1 MTHAKGGTF
10 VFEARKDLNRRTVLK
25 AALAGGAI
33 LAAPAYLRAQ
43 SAKKLSLLTWNIAD
57 QQALFGQVFADFK
70 SANPGAEIE
79 WLDKK
84 GPDLPAFYQT
94 QIVAGT
100 PPDIV
105 DLQGAIWV
113 QYAADGGLVDLT
125 PYLHNEPE
133 IGKRFNADYLG
144 GWAYQGKNFLLPFY
158 VAKTLLFYNKTMF
171 KEAGLEGPP
180 QSFDDIIGFSQK
192 MAKSEK
198 TGFLTLNFDWLY
210 WPLFKMNGIE
220 LFSPDGKKA
229 GFNTPQAVDVLG
241 RLAKATDAGA
251 INKIAWTGRWVEP
264 NGAFASGTVGML
276 HAHSASY
283 FFVKGQGPWINDQT
297 LGAAPAPG
305 LWSTPTNHGFAISKG
320 SKNPDLAWSFIKH
333 MTSDKWASAFFKSR
347 SVLTANVAADTDGLA
362 QLEKSEPLAA
372 AVLRT
377 QIEHTDKLTGNWPIP
392 YDAELKEAFWPEIQN
407 AVLGRKDAKTALADA
422 ERGVNRLLS
431 RKA

>member
-1 MTHAKGGTF
+1 MSL
-10 VFEARKDLNRRTVLK
+10 RKDLGFRKDLHRRKVLK
-25 AALAGGAI
+25 AVLAGAGI
-33 LAAPAYLRAQ
+33 LAAPACLRAQ

-57 QQALFGQVFADFK
+57 QQALFQQEFADFK
-70 SANPGAEIE
+70 AANPGVEIE

-125 PYLHNEPE
+125 PYLKNEPE
-133 IGKRFNADYLG
+133 VAKRFNTDYLG
-144 GWAYQGKNFLLPFY
+144 GWVYQGKNYLLPFY

-171 KEAGLEGPP
+171 KEVGLEGPP

-192 MAKSEK
+192 LAKGEK

-210 WPLFKMNGIE
+210 WPLLKMNGVE
-220 LFSPDGKKA
+220 LLSPDGKKA
-229 GFNTPQAVDVLG
+229 AFNTPQTADALG
-241 RLAKATDAGA
+241 RLAKATDSGA

-297 LGAAPAPG
+297 LGASHAPG
-305 LWSTPTNHGFAISKG
+305 FWSTPTNHGFAISKG

-333 MTSDKWASAFFKSR
+333 MTSDKWASAFFKTR
-347 SVLTANVAADTDGLA
+347 SVLTANVAADNDGLA

-377 QIEHTDKLTGNWPIP
+377 QIEHTDKLTGNWPLP
-392 YDAELKEAFWPEIQN
+392 YDAELKDAFWPEIQN

-422 ERGVNRLLS
+422 ERSVNRLLA